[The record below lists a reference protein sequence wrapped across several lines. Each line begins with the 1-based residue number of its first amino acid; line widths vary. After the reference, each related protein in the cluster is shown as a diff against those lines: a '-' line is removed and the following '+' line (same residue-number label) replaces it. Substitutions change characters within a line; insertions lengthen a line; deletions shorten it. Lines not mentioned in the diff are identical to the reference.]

1 MYPVQTSD
9 YLTYFELSRLA
20 GIVELQLQE
29 NKTSVIDGDKTLHEQ
44 AVDIV
49 LNKETDIVIRRT
61 LPGDTYEDVSL
72 KNLQTSHLKI

>member
-29 NKTSVIDGDKTLHEQ
+29 NKTSVIDHNKTLHEQ

-61 LPGDTYEDVSL
+61 LPGGTYEDVSL
-72 KNLQTSHLKI
+72 KNLETSHLKI